1 MSRRFNVSKLSFAGE
16 SLDTTVNQ
24 QNQQQAEIVK
34 EAAAK
39 EAEKEITPLIEPDQS
54 ANPDPSV
61 SGQPGPNGDSSVNGE
76 KPTAGIDSGN
86 AEFTSA
92 LEELE
97 NELGSAIDDVHAMI
111 DSSDNTE
118 RLSAIANSVESPTEN
133 ELALINLAA
142 DIGTVSETDEHF
154 AAESIDEV
162 RTLIQKRHVFAS
174 ESILSKIGDIFA
186 GITSHIKGMAIKSKK
201 GVTRINELIKL
212 LQKYAGKKFKKSIKP
227 NNLNFKKVNNG
238 VEVLNNTATW
248 SASIKDG
255 SEFLEKY
262 INVVGQGLT
271 YMTRDFDKSLKY
283 IFSADTTIN
292 ELAKTEYNNFLDKM
306 VKSVITACGMKDDG
320 SYEDKKVY
328 SSGYDNGCALVKVT
342 YQEIDPKHIDN
353 PSIYTNAIRLI
364 NNGVYLNTDTSVKRD
379 AIDFDV
385 DVDAIINML
394 THFRDTW
401 QRSMR
406 IFETQFLPT
415 ISNINKFLSKNKL
428 NIPESGN
435 LITNVT
441 AFVGNAQLIATK
453 KTFLGKLMTA
463 IAQLTFKISSS
474 CASTLI
480 HIEHSLSTFVTSI
493 ATSKEIRQ

>member
-1 MSRRFNVSKLSFAGE
+1 
-16 SLDTTVNQ
+16 
-24 QNQQQAEIVK
+24 
-34 EAAAK
+34 
-39 EAEKEITPLIEPDQS
+39 
-54 ANPDPSV
+54 
-61 SGQPGPNGDSSVNGE
+61 
-76 KPTAGIDSGN
+76 
-86 AEFTSA
+86 
-92 LEELE
+92 
-97 NELGSAIDDVHAMI
+97 
-111 DSSDNTE
+111 
-118 RLSAIANSVESPTEN
+118 
-133 ELALINLAA
+133 
-142 DIGTVSETDEHF
+142 
-154 AAESIDEV
+154 
-162 RTLIQKRHVFAS
+162 
-174 ESILSKIGDIFA
+174 
-186 GITSHIKGMAIKSKK
+186 MAIKSKK

-283 IFSADTTIN
+283 IFSADSTIN

-328 SSGYDNGCALVKVT
+328 SSGYDNGCALVRVS
-342 YQEIDPKHIDN
+342 YQEIDPKYIDN
-353 PSIYTNAIRLI
+353 PSIYTNAIKLI
-364 NNGVYLNTDTSVKRD
+364 SNGVYLNTDTSVKRD

-385 DVDAIINML
+385 DVDAIINVL
-394 THFRDTW
+394 AHFRDTW

-415 ISNINKFLSKNKL
+415 ISNINRFLSKNKL

-463 IAQLTFKISSS
+463 IAQLTFKISNS